1 MKTAVN
7 ILWFRQDLR
16 LSDNPALLAA
26 IAGNATILPIYILDD
41 ENAQKW
47 GMGGASR
54 WWLHKSL
61 EALNVSLSGN
71 LCFFKGKAEDI
82 ISKLVHEKN
91 VTGVYWNRCYEPWR
105 IKRDKR
111 IKASLMKQN
120 ILVKS
125 YNGSLLFEPPN
136 IKKDDGTPYKVF
148 TPFYKKGCLVNGL
161 PPREPQETPDRIN
174 FDSTLKKIP
183 LSELELMP
191 EINWYKDMQDEW
203 VPGEQAA
210 KEQLKK
216 FSQVGIKEYKVGRNR
231 PDKEFVSKLSPY
243 LHFGELSPNQA
254 WHCIKNLNDTQSY
267 QSSIEHFLSELGWR
281 EFSNNLL
288 YYWNELPENNLQKK
302 FDRFPWL
309 NDANTLKKWQ
319 HGLTGYPIIDAGM
332 RQLWKTGYM
341 HNRVRMVTG
350 SFLVKNL
357 MLDWRHG
364 EQWFWDT
371 LLDAD
376 LANNSASWQW
386 IAGCGADAAPY
397 FRIFNP
403 ILQGEK
409 FDPDGVYVRKYVP
422 ELKNLSSRYI
432 HKPWEAP
439 TKILSE
445 AKIVLGDNYPRPMVD
460 IKKSR
465 DRALMAFKALS
476 G

>member
-82 ISKLVHEKN
+82 ISSLIHEKN

-161 PPREPQETPDRIN
+161 PPR
-174 FDSTLKKIP
+174 
-183 LSELELMP
+183 
-191 EINWYKDMQDEW
+191 
-203 VPGEQAA
+203 
-210 KEQLKK
+210 
-216 FSQVGIKEYKVGRNR
+216 
-231 PDKEFVSKLSPY
+231 
-243 LHFGELSPNQA
+243 
-254 WHCIKNLNDTQSY
+254 
-267 QSSIEHFLSELGWR
+267 
-281 EFSNNLL
+281 
-288 YYWNELPENNLQKK
+288 
-302 FDRFPWL
+302 
-309 NDANTLKKWQ
+309 
-319 HGLTGYPIIDAGM
+319 
-332 RQLWKTGYM
+332 
-341 HNRVRMVTG
+341 
-350 SFLVKNL
+350 
-357 MLDWRHG
+357 
-364 EQWFWDT
+364 
-371 LLDAD
+371 
-376 LANNSASWQW
+376 
-386 IAGCGADAAPY
+386 
-397 FRIFNP
+397 
-403 ILQGEK
+403 
-409 FDPDGVYVRKYVP
+409 
-422 ELKNLSSRYI
+422 
-432 HKPWEAP
+432 
-439 TKILSE
+439 
-445 AKIVLGDNYPRPMVD
+445 
-460 IKKSR
+460 
-465 DRALMAFKALS
+465 
-476 G
+476 